1 MFRVKILQAIAWIL
15 RVRLTP
21 KVNQPQINAMKV
33 WAYSEYEK
41 IKNKTSVLAKSS
53 RDRVIR
59 IVEADKA
66 LRKETY

>member
-1 MFRVKILQAIAWIL
+1 
-15 RVRLTP
+15 VRLTP
-21 KVNQPQINAMKV
+21 KVNQPQINAMKE

-41 IKNKTSVLAKSS
+41 IKNKTSVLSKSS